1 MTKEIESL
9 IARFEAI
16 GLRGVAIIN
25 ELLRFRALD
34 QMISASAEVREW
46 GITADKLYTLAKQST
61 EEEFGPITY
70 SENDFGA
77 LYGPSFA
84 VELMDV
90 ISETGYLEGIDAG
103 RQWTVPMKDIIE
115 EHKHTDGIILFA
127 YIEEYAALAED
138 ILQELPAD
146 RLIFYTPSESC
157 YALFKKLYPLA
168 PITNEWP
175 EDVIFDHIVAA
186 STGIFQ
192 APVKMMEEV
201 ASRVMNI
208 TEVGT
213 AHYFIPLAAVQ
224 DQVGMNR
231 MAIQY
236 MLLQRRL
243 ESVREWAPL
252 GAVEFFYTNR
262 DIKKVALEI
271 REIMNDSWR
280 STPFIA
286 LPHEVLASMD
296 TFSVVQYG
304 LSLCGF
310 IPALNPQDTAMGDDG
325 FMKNDGRLPLYMRR
339 VFEAYKATRLEV
351 ERKKG
356 RVDLK
361 ITQVEGL
368 APDTAMSEEQ
378 FATAVAAESKDDG
391 VAYWMFTNPV
401 AAYIWYAYFKSEEGS
416 KILTT
421 LSHMVLTTE
430 ALLQLMGSCRR
441 RIIKK
446 DALAVLE
453 ERFEKGRSAYK
464 DALAQADVTWGAELE
479 AMAQVILPE
488 APKVPAEDTDNK

>member
-1 MTKEIESL
+1 
-9 IARFEAI
+9 
-16 GLRGVAIIN
+16 
-25 ELLRFRALD
+25 
-34 QMISASAEVREW
+34 
-46 GITADKLYTLAKQST
+46 
-61 EEEFGPITY
+61 
-70 SENDFGA
+70 
-77 LYGPSFA
+77 
-84 VELMDV
+84 
-90 ISETGYLEGIDAG
+90 
-103 RQWTVPMKDIIE
+103 
-115 EHKHTDGIILFA
+115 
-127 YIEEYAALAED
+127 
-138 ILQELPAD
+138 
-146 RLIFYTPSESC
+146 
-157 YALFKKLYPLA
+157 
-168 PITNEWP
+168 
-175 EDVIFDHIVAA
+175 
-186 STGIFQ
+186 
-192 APVKMMEEV
+192 MEEV

-368 APDTAMSEEQ
+368 APDTAMSKEQ

-464 DALAQADVTWGAELE
+464 DALAQADATWGAELE

-488 APKVPAEDTDNK
+488 APEVPAEDTDNK